1 LAKIRDV
8 AERAGLSAAT
18 VSRVINGH
26 PTVSPE
32 LAERVR
38 SVIAEMGYQPN
49 RVARNLRRRVSGVWA
64 IVIGDIENPFFTS
77 MVRGVE
83 DVARACGYSVLL
95 CNSDEDVTKEQN
107 YINVLLAEQVAGVII
122 APASGVDS
130 SIDPLVAS
138 GVAVVAIDR
147 RPSGRQVDTVLSN
160 HIEGARQ
167 ATAHLI
173 DQGYQRVAFVGGPAP
188 VTTVRERLV
197 GYRAALRDAGS
208 TSDPDLVV
216 HADFRESGGYEA
228 MQRLLAVSGPPDAV
242 LVANNLMAI
251 GTLRALAEADL
262 KAPTDVGVVAFDD
275 HPWATLMRPSLT
287 VVAQPLY
294 EIGRKASELLRSRLA
309 DRDRP
314 PESVVLRSELR
325 IRESSLRQSGVPDSE
340 TQGRA
345 ESA

>member
-1 LAKIRDV
+1 MAKIRDV

-38 SVIAEMGYQPN
+38 LVIAEMGYQPN

-64 IVIGDIENPFFTS
+64 VVIGDIENPFFTS

-83 DVARACGYSVLL
+83 DVARDSGFSVLL

-130 SIDPLVAS
+130 SLDVLGEH

-147 RPSGRQVDTVLSN
+147 RPAGRQVDTVLAN
-160 HIEGARQ
+160 NIEGARA
-167 ATAHLI
+167 ATAHLLE
-173 DQGYQRVAFVGGPAP
+173 QGYRRIAFLGGPAD
-188 VTTVRERLV
+188 VTMVRERV
-197 GYRAALRDAGS
+197 IGFRAALRDAGS
-208 TSDPDLVV
+208 GSDTPAVV
-216 HADFRESGGYEA
+216 HANFRESGGYEA
-228 MQRLLAVSGPPDAV
+228 MRRLLAQSPRPDAV
-242 LVANNLMAI
+242 LVTNNLMAI
-251 GTLRALAEADL
+251 GALRALAESDLASPADM
-262 KAPTDVGVVAFDD
+262 GIVAFDD

-287 VVAQPLY
+287 VVAQPVY
-294 EIGRKASELLRSRLA
+294 ELGRTAAELLRDRLA

-314 PESVVLRSELR
+314 PQSVVLRSELR
-325 IRESSLRQSGVPDSE
+325 VRESSQR
-340 TQGRA
+340 R
-345 ESA
+345 

>member
-1 LAKIRDV
+1 
-8 AERAGLSAAT
+8 
-18 VSRVINGH
+18 VINGH

-122 APASGVDS
+122 APASGVDTS
-130 SIDPLVAS
+130 LDPLISS

-147 RPSGRQVDTVLSN
+147 RPAGRQVDAVLSN

-167 ATAHLI
+167 ATAHLLG
-173 DQGYQRVAFVGGPAP
+173 QGYRRVAFLGGPAP

-197 GYRAALRDAGS
+197 GYRAALRDA
-208 TSDPDLVV
+208 DAIADRDLVV
-216 HADFRESGGYEA
+216 HADFREPGGYEA
-228 MQRLLAVSGPPDAV
+228 MRHLLSVAQPPDAV

-251 GTLRALAEADL
+251 GALRALAEADL
-262 KAPTDVGVVAFDD
+262 HAPGDVGLVAFDD

-294 EIGRKASELLRSRLA
+294 DIGRKAGELLRSRLA

-314 PESVVLRSELR
+314 PEPVVLRSELR
-325 IRESSLRQSGVPDSE
+325 VRESSLRRVAQPHTIAS
-340 TQGRA
+340 
-345 ESA
+345 